1 LPTVLL
7 VQRDDPSS
15 AVSLLVREL
24 RSPGGVLV
32 QIRSGVVAVAALAL
46 VHGSALAQPK
56 FDFEKAQIKPA
67 KVAGNVYVLYG
78 LGGNIGVSAGPEGIL
93 IVDDQFAPLAPK
105 IKAAL
110 KGIQD
115 VPLKWI
121 LNTHFHFDHTGG
133 NEIFGKEAPIIASD
147 NVRSRLKAGNNTLG
161 VVSAPAAVSA
171 LPVITFKDS
180 VSVHF
185 NGEEIRAV
193 HFPRGHTDTDTVVF
207 FTGSKVVH
215 MGDHFFNG
223 TFPFVDTDAGG
234 NVSGLIANVEKVA
247 AETPADWKVIPGHGD
262 ATGAAELKAWVQG
275 LKDQRAAVQAG
286 LDKKKTVDQLKKE
299 KVLAKW
305 EKWSTPFVNADKW
318 IDALVK
324 DIQAPAGAPK

>member
-1 LPTVLL
+1 
-7 VQRDDPSS
+7 
-15 AVSLLVREL
+15 
-24 RSPGGVLV
+24 V

-46 VHGSALAQPK
+46 VHGTALAQPK
-56 FDFEKAQIKPA
+56 VDFDKVQIKPA
-67 KVAGNVYVLYG
+67 KVAGSVYVLYG
-78 LGGNIGVSAGPEGIL
+78 QGGNIGVSAGPDGIL
-93 IVDDQFAPLAPK
+93 IIDDQFAPLAPK

-115 VPLKWI
+115 APLKWI

-133 NEIFGKEAPIIASD
+133 NEIFGKEAPIIAHE
-147 NVRSRLKAGNNTLG
+147 NVRNRLKAGSTTLT
-161 VVSAPAAVSA
+161 VVSPPAAVSA

-193 HFPRGHTDTDTVVF
+193 HYANGHTDTDTVVF

-223 TFPFVDTDAGG
+223 SYPFVDTGSGG
-234 NVSGLIANVEKVA
+234 SVSGLIANDEKVA
-247 AETPADWKVIPGHGD
+247 AEVPADWKVIPGHGQVG
-262 ATGAAELKAWVQG
+262 TAADLKAWVQA
-275 LKDQRAAVQAG
+275 LKEQRAAVQAG
-286 LDKKKTVDQLKKE
+286 LDKKKTPEQLKKE

-305 EKWSTPFVNADKW
+305 EKWSTPFVTSDTW
-318 IDALVK
+318 VDALVK
-324 DIQAPAGAPK
+324 DIQAPAGAGK

>member
-1 LPTVLL
+1 M
-7 VQRDDPSS
+7 
-15 AVSLLVREL
+15 
-24 RSPGGVLV
+24 

-46 VHGSALAQPK
+46 VHGTALAQPK
-56 FDFEKAQIKPA
+56 VDFDKVQIKPA
-67 KVAGNVYVLYG
+67 KVAGSVYVLYG
-78 LGGNIGVSAGPEGIL
+78 QGGNIGVSAGPDGIL
-93 IVDDQFAPLAPK
+93 IIDDQFAPLAPK

-115 VPLKWI
+115 APLKWI

-133 NEIFGKEAPIIASD
+133 NEIFGKEAPIIAHE
-147 NVRSRLKAGNNTLG
+147 NVRNRLKAGSTTLT
-161 VVSAPAAVSA
+161 VVSPPAAVSA

-193 HFPRGHTDTDTVVF
+193 HYANGHTDTDTVVF

-223 TFPFVDTDAGG
+223 SYPFVDTGSGG
-234 NVSGLIANVEKVA
+234 SVSGLIANDEKVA
-247 AETPADWKVIPGHGD
+247 AEVPADWKVIPGHGQVG
-262 ATGAAELKAWVQG
+262 TAADLKAWVQA
-275 LKDQRAAVQAG
+275 LKEQRAAVQAG
-286 LDKKKTVDQLKKE
+286 LDKKKTPEQLKKE

-305 EKWSTPFVNADKW
+305 EKWSTPFVTSDTW
-318 IDALVK
+318 VDALVK
-324 DIQAPAGAPK
+324 DIQAPAGAGK